1 MTGKRSPA
9 RRISRS
15 GGFRSGTDWLE
26 RTPKSGPTNGRSRR
40 REPRARAPAPPACR
54 KRKTSMDLLAQQP
67 MAPVRRGSRRL
78 QLALSLVFMFM
89 SLQGLS
95 LRADV
100 CDPTKL
106 AGPYGF
112 QLSGETTIS
121 GESKPVS
128 NVGRMALAGDGG
140 ISGYSTAMFAGYLLG
155 NQIG

>member
-1 MTGKRSPA
+1 MTGKRS
-9 RRISRS
+9 RVKRISRS
-15 GGFRSGTDWLE
+15 GGFRSDTDWLE
-26 RTPKSGPTNGRSRR
+26 RTPKGGPTSGPPRR
-40 REPRARAPAPPACR
+40 RDPLARATAPPACR
-54 KRKTSMDLLAQQP
+54 NTSMDLLAQQP

-78 QLALSLVFMFM
+78 QLALSLAFMFM

-128 NVGRMALAGDGG
+128 NVGRMVLDAHGA
-140 ISGYSTAMFAGYLLG
+140 ISGY
-155 NQIG
+155 